1 MNAKTIIE
9 RFHQGDTIRAY
20 QVFGAHCHGNDCT
33 FTVYAPGAAAISV
46 IGSFNEWD
54 NNANPL
60 TTAGDGIWETTV
72 AGVREWD
79 SYKLH
84 ITDQS
89 GQSFDKADPYAVYSE
104 TRPSS
109 ASKIADL
116 DKISWTDQ
124 QWMKQRSR
132 NFDRPVSIYEVYAGG
147 WQKDDKGNC
156 TYDQLREKLIP
167 VVVEHGFTHIEL
179 MPLNEHPFDGSWGYQ
194 ASGYFALTSRYGN
207 PDEFAAFVNACH
219 EAGIGVIMDVVP
231 VHFVKDD
238 FGLREF
244 DGTPLY
250 EYPYKNDAES
260 EWGTLNFDLGRD
272 EVRSFLMSAVAFWL
286 ETYHIDGIRIDA
298 VSNLIYW
305 GGNRDRGVNGGSL
318 EFVKRLN
325 YHIHEAY
332 PEVMMIA
339 EDSSDFPH
347 VTSDV
352 DIGLGFDYKWDLG
365 WMNDTLKYYETD
377 PIYRYYDHNK
387 LTFSMMYFYSERFIL
402 PFSHDENVHGKKT
415 VIDRMWGNYEQKFAQ
430 VRNLYAYMFAHPGK
444 KLNFMGNEIATFRE
458 FDEAKELDW
467 FLLKYPV
474 HDAFLRYFTDLNQI
488 YLHHPCLSKYDYA
501 GERGFRWIDADNAGQ
516 SIYSFIREDEKEI
529 LVCIMNLTGA
539 SYEDFVLKA
548 PAAGKYVEIMN
559 SEKDIYGG
567 CNMCNFKPVKTKEVR
582 IPMPAESEKPAE
594 ETVRGKTG
602 TKKKPAKKEK
612 YRIEH
617 QLTVRLAPFGAVW
630 LVMEK

>member
-1 MNAKTIIE
+1 MLF
-9 RFHQGDTIRAY
+9 RS
-20 QVFGAHCHGNDCT
+20 T

-60 TTAGDGIWETTV
+60 TTAGDGIWSATV
-72 AGVREWD
+72 AGVREWE
-79 SYKLH
+79 SYKFH
-84 ITDQS
+84 ITDQT
-89 GQSFDKADPYAVYSE
+89 GRSFDKADPYAVYSE

-116 DKISWTDQ
+116 DQISWTDQ
-124 QWMKQRSR
+124 EWMKHRSR
-132 NFDRPVSIYEVYAGG
+132 NFDRPVSIYEIYAGG

-167 VVVEHGFTHIEL
+167 YVVEHGFTHIEL

-352 DIGLGFDYKWDLG
+352 DIGLGFDYKIG
-365 WMNDTLKYYETD
+365 
-377 PIYRYYDHNK
+377 R
-387 LTFSMMYFYSERFIL
+387 
-402 PFSHDENVHGKKT
+402 
-415 VIDRMWGNYEQKFAQ
+415 
-430 VRNLYAYMFAHPGK
+430 AH
-444 KLNFMGNEIATFRE
+444 
-458 FDEAKELDW
+458 
-467 FLLKYPV
+467 V
-474 HDAFLRYFTDLNQI
+474 
-488 YLHHPCLSKYDYA
+488 
-501 GERGFRWIDADNAGQ
+501 
-516 SIYSFIREDEKEI
+516 
-529 LVCIMNLTGA
+529 
-539 SYEDFVLKA
+539 
-548 PAAGKYVEIMN
+548 
-559 SEKDIYGG
+559 
-567 CNMCNFKPVKTKEVR
+567 
-582 IPMPAESEKPAE
+582 
-594 ETVRGKTG
+594 
-602 TKKKPAKKEK
+602 
-612 YRIEH
+612 
-617 QLTVRLAPFGAVW
+617 
-630 LVMEK
+630 

>member
-1 MNAKTIIE
+1 MSAKTIIE

-20 QVFGAHCHGNDCT
+20 QLFGAHHHGDNCT
-33 FTVYAPGAAAISV
+33 FTVYAPGAAAVSV
-46 IGSFNEWD
+46 IGSFNDWD
-54 NNANPL
+54 H
-60 TTAGDGIWETTV
+60 TAHPMVMSENGIWEGTIP
-72 AGVREWD
+72 GVREWD

-89 GQSFDKADPYAVYSE
+89 GRSFDKADPYAAYSE

-109 ASKIADL
+109 ASKVVDL
-116 DKISWTDQ
+116 DRITWTDEK
-124 QWMKQRSR
+124 WMSSR
-132 NFDRPVSIYEVYAGG
+132 TRNYDRPVSIYEVYAGG

-167 VVVEHGFTHIEL
+167 YVIEHGFTHIEL

-194 ASGYFALTSRYGN
+194 VSGYYSLTSRYGN
-207 PDEFAAFVNACH
+207 PEEFAAFVNACH

-250 EYPYKNDAES
+250 EYPHKNDAES

-272 EVRSFLMSAVAFWL
+272 EVRSFLMSSVAFWL

-332 PEVMMIA
+332 PDVMMIA

-365 WMNDTLKYYETD
+365 WMHDTLKYYETD

-415 VIDRMWGNYEQKFAQ
+415 VIDRMWGTYEQKFAQ

-501 GERGFRWIDADNAGQ
+501 GDRGFRWIDADNATQ
-516 SIYSFIREDEKEI
+516 SIYSFFREDEKEI
-529 LVCIMNLTGA
+529 LVCILNMTGA
-539 SYEDFVLKA
+539 SYEDFVLPA
-548 PAAGKYVEIMN
+548 PAAGKYVEVLN

-567 CNMCNFKPVKTKEVR
+567 CNMCNFKPLKTKEVK
-582 IPMPAESEKPAE
+582 IALPPEPEEKAAE
-594 ETVRGKTG
+594 ETAAGKTA
-602 TKKKPAKKEK
+602 KKKRAKKEK
-612 YRIEH
+612 YRVEH